1 MRKNV
6 KNAHITI
13 IVLYEVVMAKNH
25 TRYIFSMGEL
35 SRKDNSI
42 AFRNEKG
49 SFYLPIEETRELYC
63 LNEVSFNTKFLDFIS
78 KAGITLHVFNYYG
91 HYSGSFYPKESL
103 ISGDLTVRQSIVYVN
118 ERLKIAKNI
127 VLGIAKNIHEVL
139 YHYYRHDKK
148 ELKPFLD
155 WLRVDVPSLLNKE
168 LSIEQILFIE
178 GQIWSRFY
186 DSFKFFLPQEFLL
199 NKRVKRPPDNPMNAL
214 ISFGNTLLYTKTI
227 ASIYHTHLNQSIS
240 FLHSPRE
247 GRFSLSLDLSEAF
260 KPVVVFRTIFDLVGR
275 KKLQVQ
281 KHFDKALNFAL
292 LNEDGKKI
300 FISAFEERI
309 NETFLHVKLKRKV
322 SYKHCI
328 KLDGYKLTKTI
339 IEGKEFVPFCL
350 KDKM

>member
-1 MRKNV
+1 
-6 KNAHITI
+6 
-13 IVLYEVVMAKNH
+13 MAKNH

-49 SFYLPIEETRELYC
+49 NFYLPIEETRELYC
-63 LNEVSFNTKFLDFIS
+63 FNEVSFNTKFLDFIA

-91 HYSGSFYPKESL
+91 NYSGSFYPKENL
-103 ISGDLTVRQSIVYVN
+103 ISGDLSVRQSLAYVN
-118 ERLKIAKNI
+118 DRLEIARSI
-127 VLGIAKNIHEVL
+127 VLGIALNIHEIL

-148 ELKPFLD
+148 ELKPLLD
-155 WLRVDVPSLLNKE
+155 WLKNDVSSLLHVTMR
-168 LSIEQILFIE
+168 IEQILFVE
-178 GQIWSRFY
+178 GQIWNRFY
-186 DSFKFFLPQEFLL
+186 DSFKHFLPEDFLL

-214 ISFGNTLLYTKTI
+214 ISFGNTLLYAKTI
-227 ASIYHTHLNQSIS
+227 TAIYHTHLNQSIS

-247 GRFSLSLDLSEAF
+247 GRFSLSLDLSEVF

-275 KKLQVQ
+275 KRLQVL
-281 KHFDKALNFAL
+281 KHFDKSLNYAL
-292 LNEDGKKI
+292 LNDEGKKI
-300 FISAFEERI
+300 FIDAFEERM

-328 KLDGYKLTKTI
+328 KLDGYKLIKTI
-339 IEGKEFVPFCL
+339 VEGRAFVPFCL